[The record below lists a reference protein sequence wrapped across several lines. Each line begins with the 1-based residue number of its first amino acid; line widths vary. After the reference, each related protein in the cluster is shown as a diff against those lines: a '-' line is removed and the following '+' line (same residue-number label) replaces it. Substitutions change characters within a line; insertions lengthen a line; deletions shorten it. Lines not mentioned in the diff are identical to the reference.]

1 MAERPSSKI
10 EGKMKQNRIIA
21 GFIFVMLLALIVA
34 CGGGGGT
41 PGTTATTATTGIVG
55 PVTGVRLEA
64 VTEGT
69 STVVDPTNI
78 FVGEV
83 VRFRVTGLDQGQA
96 GSPRVVLPGTT
107 FSLSGNPGGTL
118 QSTGVFTASGTP
130 TGSFGQ
136 VSTSYSGTS
145 YTASVRVVSPQ
156 AIVQGT
162 GIINTGQIPAGVQI
176 QALDVSGTVVATGL
190 VSANGNIRL
199 SAPTSAVRLTVNF
212 ALVDP
217 SASYYY
223 RQFKYNSKD
232 YSTLIPDCTAVLP
245 TLTVG
250 TTSNLASQILFYA
263 SSSSTPPPITDG
275 CS

>member
-1 MAERPSSKI
+1 MAERSSSKT
-10 EGKMKQNRIIA
+10 EVKMKQNRIIA
-21 GFIFVMLLALIVA
+21 GIIFVMLLALIVA

-41 PGTTATTATTGIVG
+41 PGTTGTTATTGIVG

-69 STVVDPTNI
+69 STIVDPTNI
-78 FVGEV
+78 FASEV
-83 VRFRVTGLDQGQA
+83 VRFRVTGIDTGQT

-107 FSLSGNPGGTL
+107 FNLSGNPGGTI
-118 QSTGVFTASGTP
+118 QSNGLFTASATP

-136 VSTSYSGTS
+136 VTTSYSGTS
-145 YTASVRVVSPQ
+145 YASSVRVVAPQ

-162 GIINTGQIPAGVQI
+162 AIINTGQIPAGVQI

-190 VSANGNIRL
+190 VSSGGTIRL
-199 SAPTSAVRLTVNF
+199 STPTSAVRFTINF
-212 ALVDP
+212 NLVDP
-217 SASYYY
+217 SNGYYY
-223 RQFKYNSKD
+223 RQFKYNTKD

-245 TLTVG
+245 ALTSGV
-250 TTSNLASQILFYA
+250 TSNFASQVLFYA
-263 SSSSTPPPITDG
+263 SSSSTPPPIVNG